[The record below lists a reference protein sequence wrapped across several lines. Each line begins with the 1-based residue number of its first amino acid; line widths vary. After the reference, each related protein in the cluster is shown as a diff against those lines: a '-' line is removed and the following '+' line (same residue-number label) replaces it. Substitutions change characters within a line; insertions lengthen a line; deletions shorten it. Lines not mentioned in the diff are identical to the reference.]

1 MRVYVASTYLE
12 LGRFRDAAEQVIQ
25 RLGYEPE
32 MLDVLDGLSDEEVV
46 AGGFVLHRRVEYET
60 ASHHDLPA
68 LVFHIAGQA
77 KPMRSDLPHDTLE
90 AIRTENVWVERFKN
104 GQLKTHVIKRVEDV
118 EEFEVALSTAL
129 VHFQAA
135 SGDRAG

>member
-1 MRVYVASTYLE
+1 
-12 LGRFRDAAEQVIQ
+12 
-25 RLGYEPE
+25 

-46 AGGFVLHRRVEYET
+46 AELRRRVLRCDCIVVVVGFGRGSTPSVTGLEDSSFTAVEYET
-60 ASHHDLPA
+60 ASHHDLPV

-104 GQLKTHVIKRVEDV
+104 GQLKTHMIKRVEDV